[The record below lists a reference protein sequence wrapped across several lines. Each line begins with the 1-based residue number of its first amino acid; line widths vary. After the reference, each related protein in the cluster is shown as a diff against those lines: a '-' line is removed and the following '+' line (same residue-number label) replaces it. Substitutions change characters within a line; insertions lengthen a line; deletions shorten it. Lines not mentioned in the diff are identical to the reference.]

1 MITLSRRAALVGVA
15 CLPALVLAA
24 SVCTPA
30 IDPKAPSSIRWPIW
44 MGGEKAG
51 AIMTP
56 AELAARYS
64 DPRKLRYALRRLA
77 RYQAETG
84 RAVS

>member
-1 MITLSRRAALVGVA
+1 MMNLSRRAALAGAA
-15 CLPALVLAA
+15 CLPVLLLK
-24 SVCTPA
+24 SPA
-30 IDPKAPSSIRWPIW
+30 NLPVVDPKAPSSIRWPIW

-64 DPRKLRYALRRLA
+64 DPRKQRYALRRRA